1 MTYELVWSDK
11 SRRYLARLDAGLQ
24 SRIIGKAESI
34 RGDPFRHVGR
44 LVASGLYSLRIGGYR
59 AIMAID
65 RGRLFIFVIE
75 VGHRR
80 GVYGE

>member
-24 SRIIGKAESI
+24 ARIIGKVESI
-34 RGDPFRHVGR
+34 RGDPFRHVSR
-44 LVASGLYSLRIGGYR
+44 LVASGLYSLRIGDYR

-65 RGRLFIFVIE
+65 RGRLFVFVVD

-80 GVYGE
+80 GVYGG

>member
-11 SRRYLARLDAGLQ
+11 SRRFLARLDAGLQ
-24 SRIIGKAESI
+24 ARIIDKVESI
-34 RGDPFRHVGR
+34 KEDPFRHVSR
-44 LVASGLYSLRIGGYR
+44 LVASGLYSLRIGDYR

-65 RGRLFIFVIE
+65 RGRLVVFVVE